1 MTVGPPLELSSK
13 PRALSHPGQL
23 DLCLDLNSGEKHGH
37 LVSKSTRCK
46 EGLGGVS
53 TREEAASPA
62 LGPWDGGAEC
72 PGVSRGLVQIPTT
85 I

>member
-37 LVSKSTRCK
+37 LVSKPTRYK